1 MADGVK
7 FGRSRASKMAD
18 NPNHGIYRGHRL
30 KSPQSSIH
38 IASKEENP
46 DWNEQNWRSSRSQ
59 FENFSKEISNHSFK
73 RPQTS
78 PVAILYNIGRRNFK
92 IGRGNLH
99 GSSCSPYHH
108 HPVDQNGPVSA
119 KKAKNRKPREN
130 CHIHPTKSNS
140 YDVCTSQFIPGSN
153 YKRTTDLHIKGQK
166 FGYLSRD
173 PRRSGKRSFGSLVGP
188 ELIFYQDMSDER
200 LSLLEHSGAWKDL
213 AHGRSSTGYAKEE
226 GGSHLEDQLDH
237 LLDQPVEFLNST
249 GQASTRSS

>member
-1 MADGVK
+1 MAKGITSRSHWRARRKISESTRSNRLKLHKEPQNIRLVDETSFQYNEFLTIQEMAD
-7 FGRSRASKMAD
+7 AEQSKMAD

-30 KSPQSSIH
+30 KSPPSSSTSHLKKKIQ
-38 IASKEENP
+38 IGTSRIGE
-46 DWNEQNWRSSRSQ
+46 DRGRRSRSQ

-153 YKRTTDLHIKGQK
+153 
-166 FGYLSRD
+166 
-173 PRRSGKRSFGSLVGP
+173 
-188 ELIFYQDMSDER
+188 
-200 LSLLEHSGAWKDL
+200 
-213 AHGRSSTGYAKEE
+213 
-226 GGSHLEDQLDH
+226 
-237 LLDQPVEFLNST
+237 
-249 GQASTRSS
+249 

>member
-1 MADGVK
+1 MAKGITSEAIGAHDERSPNPHVQIASNFTRSHKIRLVDETSFQYNEFLTIQEMADGVK

-30 KSPQSSIH
+30 KSPPSSLH

-46 DWNEQNWRSSRSQ
+46 DWNEQNWRRPT
-59 FENFSKEISNHSFK
+59 EDVPGANLKIFSKEISNHSFK

-140 YDVCTSQFIPGSN
+140 YDVCTSQFMEATSC
-153 YKRTTDLHIKGQK
+153 TTDLHIKGQQIWSWQYILPQ
-166 FGYLSRD
+166 GHY
-173 PRRSGKRSFGSLVGP
+173 
-188 ELIFYQDMSDER
+188 ELI
-200 LSLLEHSGAWKDL
+200 DL
-213 AHGRSSTGYAKEE
+213 PKTPTPPRT
-226 GGSHLEDQLDH
+226 
-237 LLDQPVEFLNST
+237 
-249 GQASTRSS
+249 

>member
-30 KSPQSSIH
+30 KSPPSSLH

-46 DWNEQNWRSSRSQ
+46 DWNEQNWR
-59 FENFSKEISNHSFK
+59 
-73 RPQTS
+73 RPTEDVPGANLKFFQRKIVK
-78 PVAILYNIGRRNFK
+78 PLNIGRRNFK

-130 CHIHPTKSNS
+130 CHIHPTKSKAMTFAPVRSSWKQPHMHNRS
-140 YDVCTSQFIPGSN
+140 SHQ
-153 YKRTTDLHIKGQK
+153 GQK
-166 FGYLSRD
+166 FGYLSHD

-200 LSLLEHSGAWKDL
+200 LSR
-213 AHGRSSTGYAKEE
+213 AHGDFDGSRGPRYRAQGLGSS
-226 GGSHLEDQLDH
+226 
-237 LLDQPVEFLNST
+237 
-249 GQASTRSS
+249 